1 LGKTTAETK
10 QHLFKNEPIRKFA
23 ASTQTDSSS
32 LYNWQDSLKQRRNIL
47 FFATGVITI
56 GSLVLVGNPIAFALG
71 FPPMLNCG
79 PVKQSAVEENIESI
93 NLAQEA
99 HFSEKKS
106 FANDFNK
113 LGIRLQKQGNDY
125 EYSTRATSSAAFSY
139 GISQSKGSNSY
150 VGAVFVVPA
159 TGVKSKAAAT
169 REMTTVTILCQAN
182 APGAIKPVEPAYQN
196 GEVACGSNTT
206 EIYRYSP

>member
-1 LGKTTAETK
+1 MGKTTAETK
-10 QHLFKNEPIRKFA
+10 QHLLKNEPIRKFA

-113 LGIRLQKQGNDY
+113 LGIRLQKQGDDY

-159 TGVKSKAAAT
+159 TGVKSKAAST
-169 REMTTVTILCQAN
+169 REMTTVTILCRAN

-196 GEVACGSNTT
+196 GAVACGSNTT

>member
-1 LGKTTAETK
+1 M
-10 QHLFKNEPIRKFA
+10 
-23 ASTQTDSSS
+23 
-32 LYNWQDSLKQRRNIL
+32 LK
-47 FFATGVITI
+47 
-56 GSLVLVGNPIAFALG
+56 
-71 FPPMLNCG
+71 CG

-113 LGIRLQKQGNDY
+113 LGIRLQKQGDDY

-139 GISQSKGSNSY
+139 GISQSKGLNSY

-182 APGAIKPVEPAYQN
+182 APGAMKPVEPAYQN

>member
-1 LGKTTAETK
+1 MGKTTAKTK
-10 QHLFKNEPIRKFA
+10 RHLLENAPICKFA
-23 ASTQTDSSS
+23 ASTKPNSSHF
-32 LYNWQDSLKQRRNIL
+32 YNWQASLKDQKKIL
-47 FFATGVITI
+47 FFATGLLTI
-56 GSLVLVGNPIAFALG
+56 GGLVLVGNPIAFALG

-79 PVKQSAVEENIESI
+79 PVKQSAVEENIEAI

-99 HFSEKKS
+99 HFSDKKS

-113 LGIRLQKQGNDY
+113 LGIRLQKQGDDY

-139 GISQSKGSNSY
+139 GISLSKGRNSY

-159 TGVKSKAAAT
+159 TEVKSKAAAT

-182 APGAIKPVEPAYQN
+182 APGAIKLEPAYQN
-196 GEVACGSNTT
+196 GAVACGSNTT